1 MNRPR
6 GRPFSPG
13 NQCGKG
19 RPKGSRNKRTL
30 EAQKLLEKYSEP
42 LVGKCIAEALD
53 GNIHAL
59 RICVERV
66 VPVRRENPFR
76 LKMDSLQNGGEL
88 AEGVENV
95 VQAVAEGHLSPT
107 AGEAIARILEIQ
119 RNIIETR
126 ELEARIE
133 ELEKTKREKEDP

>member
-1 MNRPR
+1 M
-6 GRPFSPG
+6 
-13 NQCGKG
+13 
-19 RPKGSRNKRTL
+19 
-30 EAQKLLEKYSEP
+30 
-42 LVGKCIAEALD
+42 
-53 GNIHAL
+53 
-59 RICVERV
+59 ERV

-133 ELEKTKREKEDP
+133 ELEKTKREKEDRAVGKREQPWVVT